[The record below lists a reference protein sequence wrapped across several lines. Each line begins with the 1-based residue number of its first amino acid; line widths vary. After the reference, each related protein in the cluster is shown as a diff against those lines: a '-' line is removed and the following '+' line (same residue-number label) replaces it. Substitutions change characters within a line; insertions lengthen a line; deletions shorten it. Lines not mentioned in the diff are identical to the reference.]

1 MRIPLVYDD
10 HLLLLKTEEKKPS
23 SIQVGSDAWYAWL
36 ANEQNKSF
44 SFRND
49 LGTFTA
55 RRERQR
61 NGWYWYAYRRSKG
74 KLHKVYLG
82 RTEELTL
89 ERLKVA
95 AAALHGQGNLGNT
108 PKASEPG
115 EDAFRMHANA
125 SIDEN
130 GFTQRQNP
138 STGYPARPEQAL
150 GSSSTYYYNLP
161 IQPTPL
167 IGREQEVE
175 ETRTLLQRSQ
185 MRILTLTGPGGVGKT
200 RLSLQIATD
209 MQDDFRDGIC
219 FVPLASIN
227 DADLVIPSI
236 AQVLGLTDAGDQP
249 LSEHLKVYLHEKHML
264 LLLDNF
270 EQVVTAAPELSELIA
285 FCPGLKILVT
295 SRSVLH
301 IRGEHEFPVPPL
313 ALPDTKHLPESEALA
328 QYPAVALFIQCA
340 QNVKHDFKI
349 TNANAPLIA
358 EICARLDGLPL
369 AIELAA
375 ARLKLLPP
383 RALLARLEKRLQVLT
398 SETRDVPAR
407 QQTLRNTITWSYDL
421 LNAQEQ
427 RLFRRLSVFVGS
439 YRLEAVEA
447 LCSAFGEVTAPI
459 LDTVASL
466 VDKNLLMQIEKEGD
480 EPRLLQLDTI
490 REFGLEYLDAIGEL
504 EIARQAHAQYYLAL
518 AEEAEPELF
527 GTRQAMWLNRLEQ
540 KYDNFRAALLWFLEE
555 KEIEAA
561 LRLGSAL
568 RRLWFIRGYLSE
580 GRHLLERALMEGEG
594 VAASVRAKALNAAG
608 QLSGLQGDFSH
619 AEALCQE
626 SLALLQD
633 SGNTRLMVHS
643 LWILGQLATERCD
656 FAAARMLG
664 EEALA
669 LSSEAED
676 KWSVAL
682 SLHRLGSTAFYQGE
696 YNRACSLLQES
707 LTLFK
712 ESEDVYFAVE
722 LLRGLADVFISQGED
737 TRAHTLIE
745 ESLTLSR
752 ELGFKWNVA
761 WSLSTLGQV
770 ILHQGDAATARS
782 LLEESLALHKEV
794 GDLKGIA
801 RSYSLLA
808 RVAALENDHLTAH
821 ALYGES
827 LAIARKLGNRWFIAL
842 YLEGLGEVVVD
853 EGKPAWA
860 VRLWG
865 AADTLRKAI
874 GAPMAPVERAR
885 YESILLTVRTQLG
898 EETFA
903 RTWTEGQNMTTEQVL
918 AAQGPAATVKQAS
931 KVSQSKATDKSS
943 STLPA
948 GLTKREAEVLH
959 LIARGLTNAQIAE
972 QLVIS
977 PVTVNS
983 YLRSIYGKLEV
994 SSRTAAMRYAIDHN
1008 LI

>member
-1 MRIPLVYDD
+1 MRIPSVYDD
-10 HLLLLKTEEKKPS
+10 HLLLLNTGEKKPS
-23 SIQVGSDAWYAWL
+23 SIQVGSDAWL

-61 NGWYWYAYRRSKG
+61 NGWYWYAYRRSEG

-115 EDAFRMHANA
+115 EDASRMHAN
-125 SIDEN
+125 SSVDEDGSPN
-130 GFTQRQNP
+130 EQNP

-150 GSSSTYYYNLP
+150 GSSSAYYYNLP

-175 ETRTLLQRSQ
+175 ATRALLQRSQ
-185 MRILTLTGPGGVGKT
+185 VRILTLSGPGGVGKT
-200 RLSLQIATD
+200 RLGLQIATD

-219 FVPLASIN
+219 FILLASIS
-227 DADLVIPSI
+227 DANLVIPGI
-236 AQVLGLTDAGDQP
+236 AHVLGLTDAGDQP
-249 LSEHLKVYLHEKHML
+249 LSERLKVHLHEKHML

-301 IRGEHEFPVPPL
+301 ILGEHEFPVLPL

-340 QNVKHDFKI
+340 QNVRHDFQI
-349 TNANAPLIA
+349 TNANAPIIA

-407 QQTLRNTITWSYDL
+407 QQTLRNTIAWSYDL

-439 YRLEAVEA
+439 CRLEAVEA
-447 LCSAFGEVTAPI
+447 LCSAFGDVTAPI
-459 LDTVASL
+459 LDAVASL
-466 VDKNLLMQIEKEGD
+466 VDKNLLMQVEQEGD

-490 REFGLEYLDAIGEL
+490 REFGLEYLAASGEL

-527 GTRQAMWLNRLEQ
+527 GSRQAMWLNRLEQ

-580 GRHLLERALMEGEG
+580 GRHWLERALMESEG

-608 QLSGLQGDFSH
+608 QLSGLQGDFSQ

-626 SLALLQD
+626 SLALSRD

-643 LWILGQLATERCD
+643 LWILGRLATERCD

-669 LSSEAED
+669 ISREAQD

-696 YNRACSLLQES
+696 YDRACSLLQES
-707 LTLFK
+707 LALFK

-722 LLRGLADVFISQGED
+722 LLRGLADVFISQGEVA
-737 TRAHTLIE
+737 RAHPLIE

-761 WSLSTLGQV
+761 WSLSTSGQ
-770 ILHQGDAATARS
+770 IALYQGDTSTARS

-794 GDLKGIA
+794 GDLQGIA
-801 RSYSLLA
+801 RSSSLLA
-808 RVAALENDHLTAH
+808 SVAALEHDHTTAR
-821 ALYGES
+821 ALYEES

-842 YLEGLGEVVVD
+842 YLEGLAEVVVD
-853 EGKPAWA
+853 QGELTWA
-860 VRLWG
+860 VRLWS
-865 AADTLRKAI
+865 AADTLHKAI
-874 GAPMAPVERAR
+874 KASMPPVERAR
-885 YESILLTVRTQLG
+885 YESKLSTARTQLG
-898 EETFA
+898 EEAFA
-903 RTWTEGQNMTTEQVL
+903 RTWTEGRNMTPEQAL
-918 AAQGPAATVKQAS
+918 AAQGPAAIVKQAS
-931 KVSQSKATDKSS
+931 TVSQSKTTDTSS

-983 YLRSIYGKLEV
+983 YLRSIYSKLEV

>member
-1 MRIPLVYDD
+1 MRIPSVYGD
-10 HLLLLKTEEKKPS
+10 HLLLLNTAGKNPS
-23 SIQVGSDAWYAWL
+23 SIKVGSDAWYTWL
-36 ANEQNKSF
+36 ANEQTKSF

-55 RRERQR
+55 RRERLR
-61 NGWYWYAYRRSKG
+61 HSWYWYAYRRSKG

-82 RTEELTL
+82 KTEELTL
-89 ERLKVA
+89 ERLKAVA
-95 AAALHGQGNLGNT
+95 SALCGQSNLGDAL
-108 PKASEPG
+108 KASEPG
-115 EDAFRMHANA
+115 EGAPQKHAG
-125 SIDEN
+125 SSGDEDS
-130 GFTQRQNP
+130 FLQEQNL
-138 STGYPARPEQAL
+138 SSGDSARPEQVL
-150 GSSSTYYYNLP
+150 SSSSAYFCNLP

-167 IGREQEVE
+167 IGRKQEVE
-175 ETRTLLQRSQ
+175 AVRSLLQRSQ
-185 MRILTLTGPGGVGKT
+185 VRILTLTGPGGVGKT
-200 RLSLQIATD
+200 RLGLQIASD

-219 FVPLASIN
+219 FVPLASII
-227 DADLVIPSI
+227 DADLVILSI

-249 LSEHLKVYLHEKHML
+249 LSERLKVVLREKHML

-270 EQVVTAAPELSELIA
+270 EQVIMAAPRLSELIA

-295 SRSVLH
+295 SRSVLR

-328 QYPAVALFIQCA
+328 EYPAVALFIQCA
-340 QNVKHDFKI
+340 QNVKPDFQI
-349 TNANAPLIA
+349 TNANAPILA

-383 RALLARLEKRLQVLT
+383 QALLARLEKRLQVLT
-398 SETRDVPAR
+398 DGARDMPAR
-407 QQTLRNTITWSYDL
+407 QQTLRNTIAWSYDL
-421 LNAQEQ
+421 LNAEEQ
-427 RLFRRLSVFVGS
+427 RLFRRLSVFVGGC
-439 YRLEAVEA
+439 RLEAVEA
-447 LCSAFGEVTAPI
+447 LCNAFGDMTTPI
-459 LDTVASL
+459 LDVVASL
-466 VDKNLLMQIEKEGD
+466 VDKNLLMQVEQEGV

-490 REFGLEYLDAIGEL
+490 REFGLEYLAANGEL

-518 AEEAEPELF
+518 AEKAEPELF
-527 GTRQAMWLNRLEQ
+527 GSRQAMWLNRLEQ
-540 KYDNFRAALLWFLEE
+540 KHDNFRAALLWLLEQ

-580 GRHLLERALMEGEG
+580 GRQWLERALMESKG
-594 VAASVRAKALNAAG
+594 VVASVRAKALNAAG
-608 QLSGLQGDFSH
+608 QLSSLQGDFSH

-626 SLALLQD
+626 SLALLRG

-643 LWILGQLATERCD
+643 LWILGRLATERCH
-656 FAAARMLG
+656 FVAARMLG
-664 EEALA
+664 EQALG
-669 LSSEAED
+669 LSRKAGD
-676 KWSVAL
+676 KWSIAL

-696 YNRACSLLQES
+696 YTRARSLLQES
-707 LTLFK
+707 LALFK

-737 TRAHTLIE
+737 TSAHTLIE
-745 ESLTLSR
+745 ESLALSR

-761 WSLSTLGQV
+761 WSLSTSGQ
-770 ILHQGDAATARS
+770 IALYQGDTATARS

-794 GDLKGIA
+794 GDLQGTA
-801 RSYSLLA
+801 RSYSFLA
-808 RVAALENDHLTAH
+808 RVAALENDHTMAR
-821 ALYGES
+821 ALYEES

-853 EGKPAWA
+853 QGEPAWA
-860 VRLWG
+860 VRLWS

-874 GAPMAPVERAR
+874 KAPMLPVEHAG
-885 YESILLTVRTQLG
+885 YESMLSTARAQLG
-898 EETFA
+898 EEAFA
-903 RTWTEGQNMTTEQVL
+903 RTWKEGQNMTPEQAL
-918 AAQGPAATVKQAS
+918 AAQGPAAPVKQARTI
-931 KVSQSKATDKSS
+931 SQPPTSDASS

-948 GLTKREAEVLH
+948 GLTKREAEVLC

-983 YLRSIYGKLEV
+983 YLRSIYSKLGV
-994 SSRTAAMRYAIDHN
+994 SSRTRAMLYAIDHN

>member
-1 MRIPLVYDD
+1 MRIPSVYGD
-10 HLLLLKTEEKKPS
+10 HLLLLNTAGKNLS
-23 SIQVGSDAWYAWL
+23 SIKVDSEAWYTWL
-36 ANEQNKSF
+36 AKEQNKSF

-61 NGWYWYAYRRSKG
+61 KGWYWYAYRRSKG

-89 ERLKVA
+89 ERLKAVA
-95 AAALHGQGNLGNT
+95 AALSGQGNLGDA

-115 EDAFRMHANA
+115 EHAPQMQA
-125 SIDEN
+125 SSSVDEDRYL
-130 GFTQRQNP
+130 QRQNP
-138 STGYPARPEQAL
+138 STAYPARPEQAL
-150 GSSSTYYYNLP
+150 GSSSAYYYNLP

-175 ETRTLLQRSQ
+175 TTRALLQRSQ
-185 MRILTLTGPGGVGKT
+185 VRILTLTGPGGVGKT
-200 RLSLQIATD
+200 RLGLQIATD
-209 MQDDFRDGIC
+209 MQDDFKDGIC
-219 FVPLASIN
+219 FVPLASVS
-227 DADLVIPSI
+227 DADLVIPII

-249 LSEHLKVYLHEKHML
+249 LSERQKVYLHEKHML

-340 QNVKHDFKI
+340 QNVKHDFQF
-349 TNANAPLIA
+349 TNANAPIIA

-407 QQTLRNTITWSYDL
+407 QQTLRNTIAWSYDL
-421 LNAQEQ
+421 LNTQEQ

-447 LCSAFGEVTAPI
+447 LCSAFGDVTAPI
-459 LDTVASL
+459 LDAVASL
-466 VDKNLLMQIEKEGD
+466 VDKNLLMQIEQEGD

-490 REFGLEYLDAIGEL
+490 REFGLEYLAASGEL

-527 GTRQAMWLNRLEQ
+527 DSRQAIWLNRLEQ
-540 KYDNFRAALLWFLEE
+540 KHDNFRAALLWLLEQ

-580 GRHLLERALMEGEG
+580 GRYWLERALMESEG

-608 QLSGLQGDFSH
+608 QLSGLQGDFSR
-619 AEALCQE
+619 AELLCRE
-626 SLALLQD
+626 SLALLRT

-643 LWILGQLATERCD
+643 LWMLGRLATERCD
-656 FAAARMLG
+656 FAAAHMLG

-669 LSSEAED
+669 LSGRAED

-696 YNRACSLLQES
+696 YDKARSLLQES
-707 LTLFK
+707 LALFK

-722 LLRGLADVFISQGED
+722 LLRGLADVFISQGENAS
-737 TRAHTLIE
+737 AHTLIE

-752 ELGFKWNVA
+752 ELGFKWNIA
-761 WSLSTLGQV
+761 WSLSTSGQ
-770 ILHQGDAATARS
+770 IALYQGDVATAHS

-794 GDLKGIA
+794 GDLQGIE
-801 RSYSLLA
+801 RSYSFLA
-808 RVAALENDHLTAH
+808 RVAALENDLTTAR
-821 ALYGES
+821 ALYEES

-853 EGKPAWA
+853 QGEPAWS

-874 GAPMAPVERAR
+874 GAPMPPVERVR
-885 YESILLTVRTQLG
+885 YESELSTERAQLG
-898 EETFA
+898 QEAFA
-903 RTWTEGQNMTTEQVL
+903 RTWTQGQNMTPEQAL

-931 KVSQSKATDKSS
+931 TVSQSKTTDTSS

-948 GLTKREAEVLH
+948 GLTKREAEVLR

-983 YLRSIYGKLEV
+983 YPRSIYSKLEV